1 MAARG
6 VGQDF
11 WRKEFIENI
20 RLNNE
25 LIDGLA
31 TSRILGCFTFLRE
44 KLLKTQTY
52 NLALSQTSI
61 YQSLVTEIGA
71 LRSSTFSTKMQF
83 VGKLSNAMGTESIK
97 RENFLNVLRRGVTT
111 THASELVDVIF

>member
-1 MAARG
+1 MATRG
-6 VGQDF
+6 VGKDF
-11 WRKEFIENI
+11 WQKEFIENI
-20 RLNNE
+20 LLNNE

-61 YQSLVTEIGA
+61 YQSLVIDIGA
-71 LRSSTFSTKMQF
+71 LRSTAFNTKMQF
-83 VGKLSNAMGTESIK
+83 IGRLASAMGTESIK
-97 RENFLNVLRRGVTT
+97 RENFLNVLRRGVTA